1 MPPPRAPYPG
11 ALAAGAARRVGGRR
25 ASPGPWLR
33 SWAVQLRAG
42 PQRPGSGRPRGG
54 RTAPGG
60 AEPGRAGPRC
70 ALLPPPPPRAA
81 HPPRLREVG
90 GGSARAA
97 PSPPLHIPV
106 CIPGCCPR
114 PPPGQPSSPA
124 PDVAPFSATP
134 RPPPSAG
141 FGPICESRS
150 RDRRVGAGLGGGGA
164 PGTLG
169 WCCPGTPW
177 ERGKAPRRLVASPG
191 GRTKKGAKVWLSF
204 SACQW
209 GDAASVLAPWPHV
222 ATGNPLAPRLTAE
235 SSATPDGDEEL
246 DNDGQGC
253 GGNLLGAKGDAL
265 KTCFC
270 HRELIPG

>member
-97 PSPPLHIPV
+97 PSPPLHTPV

-150 RDRRVGAGLGGGGA
+150 RDRRVGAGLGGGG
-164 PGTLG
+164 
-169 WCCPGTPW
+169 
-177 ERGKAPRRLVASPG
+177 
-191 GRTKKGAKVWLSF
+191 
-204 SACQW
+204 
-209 GDAASVLAPWPHV
+209 
-222 ATGNPLAPRLTAE
+222 TGNAGLVLPWDPLGKGQ
-235 SSATPDGDEEL
+235 SATKAGGFSRGEDKKR
-246 DNDGQGC
+246 GQG
-253 GGNLLGAKGDAL
+253 LAL
-265 KTCFC
+265 VQCMSV
-270 HRELIPG
+270 G

>member
-150 RDRRVGAGLGGGGA
+150 RDRRVGAGLGGGGHRERWA
-164 PGTLG
+164 GAALG
-169 WCCPGTPW
+169 PLG
-177 ERGKAPRRLVASPG
+177 
-191 GRTKKGAKVWLSF
+191 KGAKRHEGWWLLQGGGQKKGPRSG
-204 SACQW
+204 SR
-209 GDAASVLAPWPHV
+209 SVHVSGVTLPVSWP
-222 ATGNPLAPRLTAE
+222 
-235 SSATPDGDEEL
+235 
-246 DNDGQGC
+246 
-253 GGNLLGAKGDAL
+253 
-265 KTCFC
+265 
-270 HRELIPG
+270 PGPM